1 MWIFASVKR
10 TLLIF
15 ISIVML
21 VAVLFWL
28 YLNIQASV
36 SVSSHHAQI
45 HLPESLPTKIYVGN
59 YLQTQSSVRFTVT
72 W

>member
-28 YLNIQASV
+28 GFV
-36 SVSSHHAQI
+36 AQ
-45 HLPESLPTKIYVGN
+45 T
-59 YLQTQSSVRFTVT
+59 
-72 W
+72 